1 MVGWWGAGPMNEARR
16 ERGYYVVAKEQIG
29 PDPANSIGKGLF
41 L

>member
-1 MVGWWGAGPMNEARR
+1 MKQEER
-16 ERGYYVVAKEQIG
+16 EDWTAKEQIG